1 MSSSIYSNVLF
12 FLDDDNNFNQ
22 YGYEDKGFE
31 KILDDD
37 EFNQMLNE
45 NKFKDNQKQVLQ
57 LLYEG
62 YISQEIAE
70 ITGRNKQNIYRTK
83 KQIEKKLLTKKNK

>member
-1 MSSSIYSNVLF
+1 
-12 FLDDDNNFNQ
+12 
-22 YGYEDKGFE
+22 
-31 KILDDD
+31 
-37 EFNQMLNE
+37 MLKE

-62 YISQEIAE
+62 YTSQEIAE

-83 KQIEKKLLTKKNK
+83 QQIKKKLTKK